1 MCVHKIHKCGLLLAT
16 LAKILIK
23 LARKGEKK
31 GGRLMISCDILQ
43 NTYSHVPNSTGVL
56 IIVASVTFSEN

>member
-1 MCVHKIHKCGLLLAT
+1 MLVLGGFHFENIFFQRNSIWYGMCVHKIHKCGLLLAT

-43 NTYSHVPNSTGVL
+43 N
-56 IIVASVTFSEN
+56 I